1 MVRGAILELFDID
14 QGFIAGMIKTEE
26 TPSLWAPGRR
36 VQPSEVPSRPAQAG
50 DDGSDLSEIVIRP
63 QPGWIAIDWKELF
76 AYRELLLFLVWRD
89 ISVRY
94 KQTVLGGLWAILQPL
109 VLMVI
114 FSVFVGRFVPM
125 DGMDN
130 IPYPVF
136 VFAGLIPWML
146 FSQGYSLSAVSL
158 INQQN
163 LLTKVYF
170 PRLFVPVA
178 AGCVFIVDLVLSL
191 IIYAF
196 VLLYYQFTPSWTV
209 VFLPLLFLITLI
221 ATLSFGVMLSAFMV
235 FYRDFRHV
243 IPFLTQILMFCTPV
257 IYPANVLPARY
268 HWLFALNPMF
278 GIVTAYRSAILG
290 TPWNWLTL
298 TISSCSAVLTFLVA
312 IFYFRRTERRF
323 ADFA

>member
-1 MVRGAILELFDID
+1 
-14 QGFIAGMIKTEE
+14 MIKTEE
-26 TPSLWAPGRR
+26 SAILSAPGRR
-36 VQPSEVPSRPAQAG
+36 AQPSDVRSQAAEPAL
-50 DDGSDLSEIVIRP
+50 DGELSPEIVIRP
-63 QPGWIAIDWKELF
+63 QSGWIAIDWKELF
-76 AYRELLLFLVWRD
+76 AYRELLFFLIWRD

-109 VLMVI
+109 LLMLV
-114 FSVFVGRFVPM
+114 FSFFFGRFVPM
-125 DGMDN
+125 AGMDN

-136 VFAGLIPWML
+136 VFAGLIPWTL

-178 AGCVFIVDLVLSL
+178 AACVFIVDLVLSL
-191 IIYAF
+191 VIYAF
-196 VLLYYQFTPSWTV
+196 VLFYYGYTPSWTV
-209 VFLPLLFLITLI
+209 IFLPLLFVLTLI
-221 ATLSFGVMLSAFMV
+221 ATVSLGVMLSALMV

-257 IYPANVLPARY
+257 IYPASALPARY
-268 HWLFALNPMF
+268 RWLFVLNPMF

-290 TPWNWLTL
+290 TPWDWQSLA
-298 TISSCSAVLTFLVA
+298 ISSISAVFLFLLAV
-312 IFYFRRTERRF
+312 FYFRRTERRF

>member
-1 MVRGAILELFDID
+1 
-14 QGFIAGMIKTEE
+14 MIKTEE
-26 TPSLWAPGRR
+26 SAIRSAPGRR
-36 VQPSEVPSRPAQAG
+36 VQPTDVSSQAAGPDVDGEPSP
-50 DDGSDLSEIVIRP
+50 EIVIRP
-63 QPGWIAIDWKELF
+63 QSGWIAIDWKEMI
-76 AYRELLLFLVWRD
+76 AYRELLFFLIWRD

-109 VLMVI
+109 LLMVV
-114 FSVFVGRFVPM
+114 FSFFLGRFVPM
-125 DGMDN
+125 DGLDN

-136 VFAGLIPWML
+136 VFAGLIPWTL
-146 FSQGYSLSAVSL
+146 FSQGYSLAAVSL

-178 AGCVFIVDLVLSL
+178 AACVFVVDLVLSL
-191 IIYAF
+191 VIYGF
-196 VLLYYQFTPSWTV
+196 VLFYYGFTPSWTI
-209 VFLPLLFLITLI
+209 VFVPLLFVLTLI
-221 ATLSFGVMLSAFMV
+221 ATISLGVMLSALMV

-257 IYPANVLPARY
+257 IYPPSALPAKYRA
-268 HWLFALNPMF
+268 LFVLNPMF

-290 TPWNWLTL
+290 TPWDWQSLA
-298 TISSCSAVLTFLVA
+298 ISLMSAVLFLVLA
-312 IFYFRRTERRF
+312 VFYFRRTERRF

>member
-1 MVRGAILELFDID
+1 
-14 QGFIAGMIKTEE
+14 MIKTEE
-26 TPSLWAPGRR
+26 SPSLWAPGRR
-36 VQPSEVPSRPAQAG
+36 VQPSEISSRPPQAE

-76 AYRELLLFLVWRD
+76 AYRELLLFLIWRD

-109 VLMVI
+109 VLMII

-125 DGMDN
+125 NGMDN

-136 VFAGLIPWML
+136 VFAGLIPWTL

-158 INQQN
+158 INQQS

-178 AGCVFIVDLVLSL
+178 AACVFIVDLVLSL

-221 ATLSFGVMLSAFMV
+221 ATLSFGVMLSALMV

-278 GIVTAYRSAILG
+278 GIVTAYHSAILG